1 MYEKHKGIHMEML
14 LNVSLC
20 ARLHSKA
27 KLIKTLEFGTK
38 KGLLQNHARRMGEL
52 CPKPSNSCKRFGKAF
67 LKAR

>member
-1 MYEKHKGIHMEML
+1 MRKYKGIHMEML
-14 LNVSLC
+14 LNARLC

-27 KLIKTLEFGTK
+27 KLNKTSEFGTK

-52 CPKPSNSCKRFGKAF
+52 PPKPSNSCKSFGKPF

>member
-1 MYEKHKGIHMEML
+1 MHEKHKGIHMEMI
-14 LNVSLC
+14 LNASLC

-27 KLIKTLEFGTK
+27 KLTKTSEFGTK

-52 CPKPSNSCKRFGKAF
+52 CPKPLNSYKHFGRAF